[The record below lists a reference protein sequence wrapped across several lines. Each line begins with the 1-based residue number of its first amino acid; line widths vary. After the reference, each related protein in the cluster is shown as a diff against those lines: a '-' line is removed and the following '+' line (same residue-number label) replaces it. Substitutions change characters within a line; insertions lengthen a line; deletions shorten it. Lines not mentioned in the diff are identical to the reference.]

1 VPIYEFRCDS
11 CRERFE
17 ALAEAGTETAEC
29 RACGAPAATRVLSAP
44 AGPMNLV
51 GGPRAK
57 RAQERRNAALHRQ
70 AKADFK
76 AHRRRSRDARKG
88 GSGG

>member
-1 VPIYEFRCDS
+1 MPIYEFRCDS